1 MTITCLLLAGP
12 FEGQG
17 FAGAFDSPFIVPVF
31 GTIMILGIV
40 VAAIWSGVRNREM
53 QSQER
58 LAAIAKGIPLEPAW
72 DEMLLRQAVAQH
84 PLATM
89 TQRRPNDGAGARRV
103 GIVLVSVGVGLGAFF
118 WALAS
123 VLQVRAVLCGAAT
136 GLIPLA
142 IGVGFLVDASLRRAE
157 FLRLSEGVYPQEPLS
172 TSQATSD
179 LRPLH

>member
-1 MTITCLLLAGP
+1 MTLAVLLFAGP
-12 FEGQG
+12 FEGEG
-17 FAGAFDSPFIVPVF
+17 FAGVFNSPFIVPVF

-40 VAAIWSGVRNREM
+40 VAGIWSGVRNREM

-72 DEMLLRQAVAQH
+72 DEALVRR
-84 PLATM
+84 AT
-89 TQRRPNDGAGARRV
+89 TQSPIAAAMQLRPNDGAGARRV

-118 WALAS
+118 STLAMI
-123 VLQVRAVLCGAAT
+123 LQERDVFCGAAT

-142 IGVGFLVDASLRRAE
+142 IGAGFLVDANLRRAE
-157 FLRLSEGVYPQEPLS
+157 FWRLSEAAHQQDPLS
-172 TSQATSD
+172 TSQISE